1 MMPSATAAGAG
12 RLSEHIDV
20 GDDVIIGSVAT
31 GTKFVSAGSGAP
43 SANRLPA
50 VLMGFNARAV
60 FAGDVTVDEFV
71 VVAVIREWCVVV
83 VDRDVT
89 AVLTAVLAGTPM
101 LSADAAVE
109 VGVVFLALAL
119 TSVTSVIAGSAD
131 TKDDEDSGGSGSRRS
146 DDALS
151 TSSVC

>member
-1 MMPSATAAGAG
+1 
-12 RLSEHIDV
+12 
-20 GDDVIIGSVAT
+20 
-31 GTKFVSAGSGAP
+31 
-43 SANRLPA
+43 
-50 VLMGFNARAV
+50 
-60 FAGDVTVDEFV
+60 
-71 VVAVIREWCVVV
+71 
-83 VDRDVT
+83 
-89 AVLTAVLAGTPM
+89 M
-101 LSADAAVE
+101 LSTDAAVE